1 MSGRIGESNNIQ
13 CDETTTFTKATKQGG
28 LQDLFVLFVCFVV
41 HVL

>member
-1 MSGRIGESNNIQ
+1 MSERIAESNDIH